1 MIRLDFVMNLFFMA
15 TAFFFMHCDDT
26 EHHNYI
32 ITVPLYGF
40 ILCFM
45 LYTTFT
51 GINAIRTKNQNVQFR
66 IAILRV
72 VIEMFKIVIC
82 ILILNSFNSRF
93 EQSEIIRN
101 RLGKIRFSIL
111 V

>member
-1 MIRLDFVMNLFFMA
+1 MIRLDFVMNVFFMA
-15 TAFFFMHCDDT
+15 TAFFFMHSDDN
-26 EHHNYI
+26 HNYI
-32 ITVPLYGF
+32 ITVPLYTF

-45 LYTTFT
+45 LYTTLT
-51 GINAIRTKNQNVQFR
+51 GINAIRTKNQSIQFR

-93 EQSEIIRN
+93 D
-101 RLGKIRFSIL
+101 
-111 V
+111 